1 MITRLF
7 NDYGS
12 AVIRNFHKMHE
23 SRCRIA
29 LQRDSLCAETAG
41 KPYFKWLSGI
51 ENFKAIE
58 AAPQIMTHRIL
69 VSLRCKKVENGREA
83 VALCNNDVA
92 GDFAVLY

>member
-1 MITRLF
+1 MNGNR
-7 NDYGS
+7 
-12 AVIRNFHKMHE
+12 
-23 SRCRIA
+23 
-29 LQRDSLCAETAG
+29 
-41 KPYFKWLSGI
+41 YFKWLSGI

>member
-1 MITRLF
+1 MNGNR
-7 NDYGS
+7 
-12 AVIRNFHKMHE
+12 
-23 SRCRIA
+23 
-29 LQRDSLCAETAG
+29 
-41 KPYFKWLSGI
+41 YFKWLSGI

-92 GDFAVLY
+92 GISPFCISKWMDAPAGALPRT

>member
-1 MITRLF
+1 MIYHRKRKGRSLY
-7 NDYGS
+7 NRGCNQS
-12 AVIRNFHKMHE
+12 LIRKYILMNGN
-23 SRCRIA
+23 R
-29 LQRDSLCAETAG
+29 
-41 KPYFKWLSGI
+41 YFKWLSGI

-92 GDFAVLY
+92 GDFAVLH